1 MSGERILRGVGG
13 SPGAAVAP
21 VVIAAAPSA
30 DVARGPVGSPAEETA
45 RLSAAVEAAVREL
58 EDVAARVA
66 TDGHGDEAAIFE
78 AQALMAADPMLL
90 DAAGE
95 HVRAGVGAA
104 EAIERAAAQLAD
116 QLRGLGNELLAAR
129 AADVIDV
136 GDRIAGRLDGRT
148 GVAGPRLDAPS
159 IVAAEDL
166 APSITATLPRD
177 RLRGLVLAA
186 GSPTAH
192 ASILAR
198 AYGIPAVVAVPGLLV
213 ALAEAQA
220 AAAADAAAGP
230 VVVAIDGDSGEV
242 VIGPEPATV
251 ARYEARQAGARVAAA
266 RDRAESALPAT
277 TRDGWEVT
285 LLANI
290 GSPAEAA
297 AAVELGARGVGLFRT
312 EFLFMERSAEPGEDE
327 QVQAYREA
335 VRPFGPD
342 PVTIRLLDAG
352 ADKPIPY
359 LGLGMEANPFLGVRG
374 LRVAAR
380 RPDVFLRQLR
390 AVLRVAAG
398 EPAAIRVMA
407 PMVAD
412 LADARLAIE
421 LLDRARQT
429 LDAEGVVRGDVEL
442 GVMLEVPSAILAADT
457 FFGRVAFASLGTNDL
472 LQYALA
478 VDRGNPDLG
487 RYQDPLHPALLR
499 LVQLSVEAARRA
511 GIDLSV
517 CGEMAGDPAGALA
530 LVGLGIG
537 SLSMASSSLPAV
549 RRAIR
554 VASRDVLEAA
564 ARDALGDASAEA
576 VRDRFRALVEPA

>member
-21 VVIAAAPSA
+21 VVIAAAPIA
-30 DVARGPVGSPAEETA
+30 AGPRGRVGSPAEETA

-58 EDVAARVA
+58 EDVAVRVA
-66 TDGHGDEAAIFE
+66 RDGHGDEAAIFE

-95 HVRAGVGAA
+95 HLRAGLGAA
-104 EAIERAAAQLAD
+104 EAVGRAAAQLAD
-116 QLRGLGNELLAAR
+116 ELRGLGDELLAAR

-148 GVAGPRLDAPS
+148 GVAGLSLDVPS

-166 APSITATLPRD
+166 APSVTATLPRD

-220 AAAADAAAGP
+220 AAAAEAAGP
-230 VVVAIDGDSGEV
+230 VVVAVDGDSGEV
-242 VIGPEPATV
+242 VIDPEPATV
-251 ARYEARQAGARVAAA
+251 ARYEARRAGARVAAA
-266 RDRAESALPAT
+266 RDRAESTQAAT
-277 TRDGWEVT
+277 TRDGWEVA

-290 GSPAEAA
+290 GSPAEAT

-342 PVTIRLLDAG
+342 PVTVRLLDAG

-359 LGLGMEANPFLGVRG
+359 LGLKMEANPFLGVRG
-374 LRVAAR
+374 LRVAAQ
-380 RPDVFLRQLR
+380 RPDVFIRQLR
-390 AVLRVAAG
+390 AVLRMAAG
-398 EPAAIRVMA
+398 GPAPIRVMA

-412 LADARLAIE
+412 LADARLATE

-429 LDAEGVVRGDVEL
+429 LDEEGIERGDVEL

-499 LVQLSVEAARRA
+499 LVHLSVEAARHA

-530 LVGLGIG
+530 LVGLGIRT
-537 SLSMASSSLPAV
+537 LSMAPSSLPAV

-554 VASRDVLEAA
+554 VASLDVLEARA
-564 ARDALGDASAEA
+564 QDALGDDSAEA
-576 VRDRFRALVEPA
+576 ARARFRALVEPA